1 MRAKKKL
8 RELEQRREE
17 EFRDLGSLALEMY
30 RRGNF
35 DLALLKQRTQE
46 LAEIDSQIRELA
58 PRP

>member
-17 EFRDLGSLALEMY
+17 EFRELGSLALEMY

-46 LAEIDSQIRELA
+46 LAEIDLQIQELQ
-58 PRP
+58 P

>member
-17 EFRDLGSLALEMY
+17 EFRELGSLALEMY

-35 DLALLKQRTQE
+35 DLALLKQHAQE
-46 LAEIDSQIRELA
+46 LAEIESQIRELA
-58 PRP
+58 P

>member
-17 EFRDLGSLALEMY
+17 EFRELGSLALEMY

-35 DLALLKQRTQE
+35 DLALLKQRTQQ
-46 LAEIDSQIRELA
+46 LAEIDSQIRRLQ
-58 PRP
+58 P

>member
-17 EFRDLGSLALEMY
+17 EFRELGSLALEMY

-46 LAEIDSQIRELA
+46 LAEIDSQIRRLA

>member
-17 EFRDLGSLALEMY
+17 EFRELGSLALEMY

-35 DLALLKQRTQE
+35 DLALLKQRTQD
-46 LAEIDSQIRELA
+46 LAEIDSQIRRLQ
-58 PRP
+58 P

>member
-17 EFRDLGSLALEMY
+17 EFRELGSLALEMY

-35 DLALLKQRTQE
+35 DLGLLKQRTQE

-58 PRP
+58 PGR